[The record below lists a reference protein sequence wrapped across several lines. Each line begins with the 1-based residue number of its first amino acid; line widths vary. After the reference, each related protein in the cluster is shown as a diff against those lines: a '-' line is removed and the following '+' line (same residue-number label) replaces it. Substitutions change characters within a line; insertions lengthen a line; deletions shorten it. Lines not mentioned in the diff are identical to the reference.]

1 MTTQELI
8 NLFQPII
15 IQISTPKGSGT
26 GFFLKKNQVIVTNH
40 HVVDGNSE
48 VVISGKLFQDT
59 TARVLFM
66 DPKYDLAFVEPP
78 LNIDFPEVL
87 ISDKKIKDGETVVA
101 IGHPYGLNFT
111 ATQGIVSKAERLQN
125 QIYYIQ
131 IDAAINPGNSG
142 GPLLDFDGNIVGVN
156 CAAIKGGDNLGF
168 AIPIR
173 YLLEDLNEYQNHF
186 GSFILKCHSCETL
199 ISEDTIDKDN
209 PEYCPSCGAK
219 IDWPLK
225 ENAFYEASGMSLE
238 IEKVL
243 QVLNINIKIARKSP
257 NFWEIKKNGY
267 KIFVTYVTQTFFITM
282 DAVLCRLPKQ
292 NIGNVYEFLLKENN
306 QLKHAWFSLKNQE
319 IILANLIYDQ
329 DFTPEIGT
337 LKWKE
342 ILENSDRY
350 FQTLINDF
358 QCIPIIE
365 EDSELWTE

>member
-1 MTTQELI
+1 MTNQELVH
-8 NLFQPII
+8 LLQPIVV
-15 IQISTPKGSGT
+15 QISTPKGTGT
-26 GFFLKKNQVIVTNH
+26 GFYLKKYQLIITNYHVT
-40 HVVDGNSE
+40 DGNSE

-59 TARVLFM
+59 PARVLFM
-66 DPKYDLAFVEPP
+66 DPKYDLAFIEPP
-78 LNIDFPEVL
+78 VHIDFPD
-87 ISDKKIKDGETVVA
+87 ISIREEKVKDGETVVA

-142 GPLLDFDGNIVGVN
+142 GPLLDIQGNIVGVN

-173 YLLEDLNEYQNHF
+173 YLLNDLNEYQDHF
-186 GSFILKCHSCETL
+186 GNFILKCHSCETL
-199 ISEDTIDKDN
+199 ISENTINKDN

-225 ENAFYEASGMSLE
+225 ENLTYEPSGIALE

-243 QVLNINIKIARKSP
+243 QSLNINIKIARKAT
-257 NFWEIKKNGY
+257 NFWEIKRNGY
-267 KIFVTYVTQTFFITM
+267 KIFVNYINQTFFITM
-282 DAVLCRLPKQ
+282 DAVLCRLPNQ
-292 NIGNVYEFLLKENN
+292 NLGNVYEFLLKENN
-306 QLKHAWFSLKNQE
+306 QLKHSWFSLNNQE
-319 IILANLIYDQ
+319 IIFANLTYDQ
-329 DFTPEIGT
+329 DFTPEVGL

-342 ILENSDRY
+342 ILDNSDRY
-350 FQTLINDF
+350 YQILVNDF